1 MQLSKAQKESIKKIL
16 DGKKVDIQKMF
27 DYLESHDTVGVDV
40 FGECSLSSRFD
51 MTSLIDGFSQFSKN
65 RVRGFYPVSV
75 ETFIR
80 RLPLYYSQGNQGKS
94 LRSWIADLFS
104 YKSGIEGQE
113 EKLVENMY
121 ELLEFFYYE
130 EGLSVAEVMWYSYMQ
145 LHRDAEK
152 REQGQLSYVIDFDEI
167 EMNRSDIDTVDFL
180 YHWADYL
187 KLCQEVGGGD
197 PFPERFISAYNDV
210 LERTGQRPII
220 YGFSSKSNYLEIAR
234 EGRTVIVKGHFPCD
248 GLGRPIM
255 KWIGIRAENV
265 ERATCTC
272 QKSRFGE
279 LRIQIKPNSMIYV
292 LEYSNADGSLADPGD
307 KGAICAW
314 EQEYAGPLNM
324 VFNNEAL
331 KQARTHAGMTQKEVA
346 DAIGASTRTYQKWE
360 NGETKPD
367 CQYLLRIMNW
377 LEIGDPQYLIT
388 YDSKALDEEGFE

>member
-1 MQLSKAQKESIKKIL
+1 MQLSKAQKESIQKIL
-16 DGKKVDIQKMF
+16 DGKRVDIQKMF
-27 DYLESHDTVGVDV
+27 DYLESHDIVSVHVFEECNTDFSLATVLEGVN
-40 FGECSLSSRFD
+40 L
-51 MTSLIDGFSQFSKN
+51 FSKN
-65 RVRGFYPVSV
+65 RVRGFYPVPG

-80 RLPLYYSQGNQGKS
+80 RLPLYYDQDNQGRS
-94 LRSWIADLFS
+94 LRSWIVDLF
-104 YKSGIEGQE
+104 YHKDGIEGRE
-113 EKLVENMY
+113 EELVENVY

-130 EGLSVAEVMWYSYMQ
+130 KGLSVGEVMRYSYMQ
-145 LHRDAEK
+145 LHRDSTK
-152 REQGQLSYVIDFDEI
+152 RDRAWLSIAIDFDEI
-167 EMNRSDIDTVDFL
+167 EMNRSDIETVDFL
-180 YHWADYL
+180 YQWADYL

-220 YGFSSKSNYLEIAR
+220 YGFSSKSNDLDIIR
-234 EGRTVIVKGHFPCD
+234 DGRTIAVKGHFPCD

-255 KWIGIRAENV
+255 KWIGIRTENV
-265 ERATCTC
+265 ERITCTC
-272 QKSRFGE
+272 EKSRFGE

-292 LEYSNADGSLADPGD
+292 LEYSDADGNLTDPGD

-331 KQARTHAGMTQKEVA
+331 KKARTHAGMTQREVA
-346 DAIGASTRTYQKWE
+346 DAIGASIRTYQKWE

-377 LEIGDPQYLIT
+377 LEIEDTQYLIT
-388 YDSKALDEEGFE
+388 YGSKALDEEGFK

>member
-1 MQLSKAQKESIKKIL
+1 MQLSKAQKENIQKVL
-16 DGKKVDIQKMF
+16 DGKRVDIRKMF
-27 DYLESHDTVGVDV
+27 DYLETHDIVGAEI
-40 FGECSLSSRFD
+40 FEECSVCFNLTAVFD
-51 MTSLIDGFSQFSKN
+51 SIGLFSNN
-65 RVRGFYPVSV
+65 RVRGYYPVPV

-80 RLPLYYSQGNQGKS
+80 RLPLYYYQDDRGKS
-94 LRSWIADLFS
+94 LRSWITNLFR
-104 YKSGIEGQE
+104 YKGGIEGKE
-113 EKLVENMY
+113 EELVENVY

-130 EGLSVAEVMWYSYMQ
+130 KGLSVAEVMRYSDMQ
-145 LHRDAEK
+145 LYRDVEK
-152 REQGQLSYVIDFDEI
+152 REPGRLSFDIDIDEI
-167 EMNRSDIDTVDFL
+167 VMNRSNIERVDFL
-180 YHWADYL
+180 YQWADYL
-187 KLCQEVGGGD
+187 KLCQEVGVGD
-197 PFPERFISAYNDV
+197 PFPERFISAYNEM

-220 YGFSSKSNYLEIAR
+220 YGFSSKSNDPEISR

-265 ERATCTC
+265 EKVTCTC

-279 LRIQIKPNSMIYV
+279 LRIQIKPSSMIYV

-331 KQARTHAGMTQKEVA
+331 KQARTHVGMTQKEVA
-346 DAIGASTRTYQKWE
+346 DAIGASIRTYQKWE

-377 LEIGDPQYLIT
+377 LEIEDPQYLIT
-388 YDSKALDEEGFE
+388 YGSKALDEEGSE

>member
-1 MQLSKAQKESIKKIL
+1 MRLSKAQKESIQKIL
-16 DGKKVDIQKMF
+16 DGKKVNIQKML
-27 DYLESHDTVGVDV
+27 DYLESHDIVGAEV
-40 FGECSLSSRFD
+40 FGECSLGFD
-51 MTSLIDGFSQFSKN
+51 ISSLIDGFNPFLKN
-65 RVRGFYPVSV
+65 KVRGFYPVPV

-80 RLPLYYSQGNQGKS
+80 RLPLYYSQGNQGNS
-94 LRSWIADLFS
+94 LRSWIADLFC
-104 YKSGIEGQE
+104 YKGGIEGQE
-113 EKLVENMY
+113 EELVENVY

-130 EGLSVAEVMWYSYMQ
+130 KGLSVAEVMRYSYMQ

-152 REQGQLSYVIDFDEI
+152 REQGQLSFDIDFDEI

-197 PFPERFISAYNDV
+197 PFPERFISAYNEM
-210 LERTGQRPII
+210 LERTGQRPKI
-220 YGFSSKSNYLEIAR
+220 YGFSSKSNDLEIAR

-265 ERATCTC
+265 EKVTCTC

-331 KQARTHAGMTQKEVA
+331 KQARTHVGMTQKEVA
-346 DAIGASTRTYQKWE
+346 DAIGVSIRTYQKWE

-377 LEIGDPQYLIT
+377 LEIEDPQYLIT
-388 YDSKALDEEGFE
+388 YGSKALDEEGSE